1 MAGSAQD
8 TGANP
13 SQGANVGCR
22 LLWVGI
28 RKGVARGLPLP
39 TGPTRPQP
47 RFPGP
52 GPTGQ
57 NMLCASGPSLL
68 FVVRK
73 GQKTGL
79 PQGQGNL
86 CLVLPHKHFFKK
98 TQKQCDCF
106 SLGETITFTG
116 QDLYAVLGS
125 WLPGAHLPESS
136 SPKKGCRPHPSS
148 VCVCVL
154 GTQ

>member
-28 RKGVARGLPLP
+28 RKGRGGQEALPLP

-68 FVVRK
+68 FVVTK
-73 GQKTGL
+73 GQEIGL

-86 CLVLPHKHFFKK
+86 CLVLTHKDFFK
-98 TQKQCDCF
+98 T
-106 SLGETITFTG
+106 T
-116 QDLYAVLGS
+116 
-125 WLPGAHLPESS
+125 
-136 SPKKGCRPHPSS
+136 
-148 VCVCVL
+148 
-154 GTQ
+154 